1 MSTLQLPPLR
11 RLLAIRTDRR
21 CLAPRALSRGPWVL
35 ILCALLQTR
44 AIAQERPKPFI
55 EPSETHS
62 KTKVQALVE
71 EKPFL
76 NGRWDTLPTV
86 MPINPVHVALMHD
99 GKVLVIAGSGNDPD
113 DKNLQ
118 AAVWDTKTATV
129 RTFILAYDMF
139 CSGMVVLPNGSPLV
153 IGGTVKYDPFFGQP
167 LASTFNPATETFSS
181 LPKMSGGR
189 WYPTGVVLGN
199 GSVMVYS
206 GLNDTDGSMNTTVQI
221 WSGKAWTAAGTAFA
235 SVPLYP
241 RQHLLPDGKVFE
253 SGSNR
258 DSQLYD
264 PATHAFTTVATT
276 IFGGTRDYGTSVLLP
291 LTPANGFKPK
301 VIILGGGS
309 PSATDTTELIDL
321 SVASPKWVAG
331 PPMVKGRIQ
340 MNATILP
347 NGKVLTS
354 GGSEKDED
362 ATTAVKAAQLY
373 DPASNTFSSASAME
387 FPRLY
392 HSNTLLLP
400 DATVLAVG
408 GNPER
413 KVFQHEIEIYSPP
426 YLFTA
431 TGSPAKR
438 PTITAVVP
446 GALRYGAPF
455 TIRTPEAKAIASV
468 VLIRAGAV
476 THSFDMD
483 QRLVGLSFTAG
494 TGALHAKAPA
504 NGNLAPPG
512 YYLLFI
518 VDDAGVPSVAKFVH
532 LTRGV
537 VLKP

>member
-1 MSTLQLPPLR
+1 VWWALTLG
-11 RLLAIRTDRR
+11 AM
-21 CLAPRALSRGPWVL
+21 
-35 ILCALLQTR
+35 LQTA

-71 EKPFL
+71 ENPALTGK
-76 NGRWDTLPTV
+76 WDTLPTV
-86 MPINPVHVALMHD
+86 MPINPVHVALMHN
-99 GKVLVIAGSGNDPD
+99 GKVLIIAGSGNDPD
-113 DKNLQ
+113 NKNLQ
-118 AAVWDTKTATV
+118 AAVWDTKAATIK
-129 RTFILAYDMF
+129 TFTIAYDMF
-139 CSGMVVLPNGSPLV
+139 CNGMVILPNGSPLV
-153 IGGTVKYDPFFGQP
+153 AGGTVQYDPFRGQP
-167 LASTFNPATETFSS
+167 LASTFNPSTATFSA

-189 WYPTGVVLGN
+189 WYPSGLVLGN
-199 GSVMVYS
+199 GSAMVYS
-206 GLNDTDGSMNTTVQI
+206 GLTDDTNGSLNTTVQL
-221 WSGKAWTAAGTAFA
+221 WTGKAWIGGGTAFT
-235 SVPLYP
+235 SLPLYP

-264 PATHAFTTVATT
+264 PATHTFTTVATT
-276 IFGGTRDYGTSVLLP
+276 IFGGTRDYGSSVLLP
-291 LTPANGFKPK
+291 LTPANGWKPK
-301 VIILGGGS
+301 VMIMGGGA
-309 PSATDTTELIDL
+309 PTATDTTELIDL
-321 SVASPKWVAG
+321 SVPSPKWVAG

-340 MNATILP
+340 MNATLLP
-347 NGKVLTS
+347 NGKVLVS
-354 GGSEKDED
+354 GGSEMDED
-362 ATTAVKAAQLY
+362 NATAVKPAQLY
-373 DPASNTFSSASAME
+373 DPASNAFSSASAME

-408 GNPER
+408 GNPVR

-426 YLFTA
+426 YLFA
-431 TGSPAKR
+431 ANGSPAKR
-438 PTITAVVP
+438 PAVTAVVP

-455 TIRTPEAKAIASV
+455 KVRTPGAKNVSAV
-468 VLIRAGAV
+468 VLMRAGAV

-494 TGALHAKAPA
+494 TGVLNATAPA

-518 VDDAGVPSVAKFVH
+518 LDAAGVPSVGQFVH

-537 VLKP
+537 VPKP